1 MPPFRHPLSFL
12 KEDMSTMVHTRRR
25 KKDIIGSRSTFP
37 PPGGELDD
45 AATITT
51 PVFKAKLDQ
60 LSSFRQLSQEERQ
73 QLLLDVKKQL
83 GGDTDTPTTKK
94 KSNSSSSNYDH
105 SQLSTSGGNKTT
117 TDDVDEDVSTMSS
130 TDEDSQTQFTFD
142 ETQFGGDQT
151 QLTQFTLDETQFTVN
166 EDQTEF
172 TINEDLTQFTTS
184 NEDDDQETQF
194 SSTDSQ
200 SLLSLIDNVFA
211 RKSHDDNNNNN
222 NNERRRE
229 SGYYNR
235 SRSHGGSVEVYDV
248 EEHDP
253 FGENCMLSMC
263 DSFLS
268 RLICDGK
275 SSDTVDM
282 AARERRKENHRS
294 RAGSGSRKGSR
305 ERKHD
310 TTDKHRRRVTVAY
323 RESSFIMD
331 ESVIHSDDSN
341 NGGTA
346 VSDNSTTVQDQQSS
360 LLSGWTEAMTTSP
373 DKSSLLSGWNKTT
386 TSPDK
391 VDPSSGV
398 AAALM
403 SMKGNQQLVTDHKDL
418 IDDSLGVVV
427 NERRKKESYKI
438 NIRFVDSNNHV
449 TTARVSSPTESIDD
463 IISQTKQLS
472 SGKISL
478 REDSA
483 PTLDGGKT
491 SSSSVIVPK
500 KPWKEYTDRT
510 TGLKYYSN
518 GVITTWDRPDDSCNV
533 IVASPSMSVIKSQL
547 KNEKKQLL
555 LKNKKKQLQLDA
567 MAATN
572 NGRFKLIRDDR
583 PDDSCNII
591 VASPSMSAIISQ
603 LKNEKKQLQLD
614 SIAVATN
621 NGRFKSIRERV
632 GIKTFFK
639 RK

>member
-1 MPPFRHPLSFL
+1 MF
-12 KEDMSTMVHTRRR
+12 
-25 KKDIIGSRSTFP
+25 
-37 PPGGELDD
+37 
-45 AATITT
+45 
-51 PVFKAKLDQ
+51 
-60 LSSFRQLSQEERQ
+60 
-73 QLLLDVKKQL
+73 
-83 GGDTDTPTTKK
+83 
-94 KSNSSSSNYDH
+94 
-105 SQLSTSGGNKTT
+105 
-117 TDDVDEDVSTMSS
+117 S
-130 TDEDSQTQFTFD
+130 TDEESQTQFTFD

-151 QLTQFTLDETQFTVN
+151 QFTQFTLDETQFTVN

-222 NNERRRE
+222 ERRRE

-235 SRSHGGSVEVYDV
+235 SRSHGGSVDYDV

-331 ESVIHSDDSN
+331 ESVIYSDDSN
-341 NGGTA
+341 GGTT

-360 LLSGWTEAMTTSP
+360 LLSGWTEA
-373 DKSSLLSGWNKTT
+373 TT

-398 AAALM
+398 RTALM
-403 SMKGNQQLVTDHKDL
+403 SMEGNKQ
-418 IDDSLGVVV
+418 GVVV
-427 NERRKKESYKI
+427 NERTKKESYKV

-449 TTARVSSPTESIDD
+449 TTARVSSPMESIDD

-478 REDSA
+478 REDSAA

-555 LKNKKKQLQLDA
+555 LKNKKK
-567 MAATN
+567 
-572 NGRFKLIRDDR
+572 
-583 PDDSCNII
+583 
-591 VASPSMSAIISQ
+591 
-603 LKNEKKQLQLD
+603 
-614 SIAVATN
+614 ATN

-632 GIKTFFK
+632 GIKSFFR